1 MSRKVNASMD
11 AGIVIQGPLALS
23 AALMTEERAY
33 MAKWLALEI
42 LMTDETVCED
52 EELYGRLSALQEKWQ
67 EETLARH
74 ALTSAS

>member
-1 MSRKVNASMD
+1 MSRKANASMD
-11 AGIVIQGPLALS
+11 DGTLIQGPLAMS

-52 EELYGRLSALQEKWQ
+52 EELYGQLSELQEKWQ

-74 ALTSAS
+74 GMTTAP

>member
-1 MSRKVNASMD
+1 MSRKANASMD
-11 AGIVIQGPLALS
+11 DGTVIQDPSAMS

-52 EELYGRLSALQEKWQ
+52 EELYGRLSVLQEKWQ

-74 ALTSAS
+74 GVTPAS